1 MQNKKIIKLSKHAV
15 FCYFIGYAPKIF
27 NFYQFLEISME
38 AQKIKVPTQSIN
50 LNDEKILV
58 VKQKNL
64 FQQPAFNGFLP
75 LEKFTNYLEI
85 IKKHK
90 EFMWRSEMELDPS
103 YKQIIPYIVFKFDN
117 QVFLMQRKS
126 TASESRLK
134 NKYSLGI
141 GGHIRQEDIIG
152 DDIFEWARREFIEEV
167 NYNGKITIKPL
178 GLVNDDST
186 EVGKVHFGFIIMLT
200 GDSVAISVKSELKDG
215 SLLTLQEC
223 EKYYLNMETWSQLV
237 FDYLK
242 TGNL

>member
-1 MQNKKIIKLSKHAV
+1 
-15 FCYFIGYAPKIF
+15 
-27 NFYQFLEISME
+27 ME
-38 AQKIKVPTQSIN
+38 TQKTKAHSPSTNI
-50 LNDEKILV
+50 NDEKILV
-58 VKQKNL
+58 VKRKNL
-64 FQQPAFNGFLP
+64 FQQPTFNGFLP
-75 LEKFTNYLEI
+75 LEKFTNYLET
-85 IKKHK
+85 IKKYK

-178 GLVNDDST
+178 GLVNDDGT

-200 GDSVAISVKSELKDG
+200 GDNAAISVKSELKDG

-223 EKYYLNMETWSQLV
+223 EKYYSNMETWSQLV

-242 TGNL
+242 TNPSAK